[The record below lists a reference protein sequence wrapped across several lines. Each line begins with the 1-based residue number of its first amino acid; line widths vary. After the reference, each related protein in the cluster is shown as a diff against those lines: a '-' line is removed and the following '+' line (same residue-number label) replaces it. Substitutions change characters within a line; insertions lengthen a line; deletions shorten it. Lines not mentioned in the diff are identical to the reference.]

1 VRLKS
6 RWGCQNQPLARIAT
20 SLEGLEGVVGM
31 SGHILLSMFEANREL
46 VFPIWLIGTK
56 AFEKSNCVKN
66 MTRVSVF
73 DVMATSYF
81 RGRWSL
87 LLESYRYLCDQFL
100 LHRNHLVIVAHAASC
115 ESLASCRLVFHDVAL
130 CPKRTIVPIMTAFV
144 S

>member
-1 VRLKS
+1 MMSTTPAVRLKS

-46 VFPIWLIGTK
+46 VFPIRLIGTK

-81 RGRWSL
+81 RGRWRL

-100 LHRNHLVIVAHAASC
+100 LH
-115 ESLASCRLVFHDVAL
+115 
-130 CPKRTIVPIMTAFV
+130 
-144 S
+144 